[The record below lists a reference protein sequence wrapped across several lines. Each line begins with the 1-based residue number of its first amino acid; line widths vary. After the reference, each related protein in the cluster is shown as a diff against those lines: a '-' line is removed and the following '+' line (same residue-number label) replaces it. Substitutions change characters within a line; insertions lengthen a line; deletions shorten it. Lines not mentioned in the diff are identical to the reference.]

1 MARGRSIV
9 NINGESRAER
19 KELVDCRCTSVGQN
33 EVVLDDEEVTIKK
46 NSILG
51 KRDKVVWLCSCVER
65 LRAKVR
71 S

>member
-1 MARGRSIV
+1 MWD
-9 NINGESRAER
+9 
-19 KELVDCRCTSVGQN
+19 KN

-71 S
+71 SYQVPE